1 MDAVKAKKEL
11 EKLRKEIRHHDYHY
25 YVLSQPE
32 VSDKE
37 YDELIY
43 RLKELEERFPDL
55 VTPDSPTRRVS
66 GAVQDGFKTLRHRQ
80 KMFSLDNTYSFDEL
94 RDWAERVHKGLDSE
108 RVEYAAELKIDGVSV
123 NLTYEFGLLVSGATR
138 GDGETGEDVTLNI
151 KTIRAIPLRL
161 EADNPPELI
170 EIRGEAYL
178 GLKDFQAINEE
189 REGQGDVLFVNPR
202 NAASGSLK
210 LLDPGIVS
218 KRHLSFF
225 AHSLGNLSGG
235 VFSAQWEFLQ
245 ELKKYGIRVNAVV
258 VAECWTPA
266 YETWIETLPDAQ
278 AKLDEIKAKI
288 PLEV

>member
-1 MDAVKAKKEL
+1 MDAAKAKKEL
-11 EKLRKEIRHHDYHY
+11 EKLRKEIRHQDYRY
-25 YVLSQPE
+25 YALSQPE

-37 YDELIY
+37 YDCLMR
-43 RLKELEERFPDL
+43 RLKELEDKFPGL
-55 VTPDSPTRRVS
+55 VTPDSPTQRVS
-66 GAVQDGFKTLRHRQ
+66 GAIQEGFKTLRHRQ
-80 KMFSLDNTYSFDEL
+80 KMFSLYNTYSFDEL

-108 RVEYAAELKIDGVSV
+108 KIEYVAELKIDGVSV

-161 EADNPPELI
+161 EVGKPEGDGLASYSQSHNPPELI
-170 EIRGEAYL
+170 EIRGEVYL
-178 GLKDFQAINEE
+178 GFKDFQAINEE
-189 REGQGDVLFVNPR
+189 REEQGDVLFANPR

-210 LLDPGIVS
+210 LLDSGIVS

-245 ELKKYGIRVNAVV
+245 ELKEYGIRVNPESQNTFRIV
-258 VAECWTPA
+258 
-266 YETWIETLPDAQ
+266 
-278 AKLDEIKAKI
+278 
-288 PLEV
+288 